1 MSQVCYRPFI
11 VSRHP
16 LLGESAATRG
26 RRAVVLAPGQLYR
39 PLSGCDPRVRCS
51 PRSRRTAAGTGWV
64 SRPPRLAGA
73 VVVEKRG

>member
-26 RRAVVLAPGQLYR
+26 RRAVVLAPGQLYL
-39 PLSGCDPRVRCS
+39 PLSECDPRVRCS
-51 PRSRRTAAGTGWV
+51 PCSRTVVLPLQGPVGCLDPPGWQEL
-64 SRPPRLAGA
+64 SS
-73 VVVEKRG
+73 